1 MQKHYTY
8 FSENERYALYKM
20 RERSYSA
27 REIARCPERNVFTL
41 SRDLRR
47 NRGARGCGKPNA

>member
-41 SRDLRR
+41 SRKF
-47 NRGARGCGKPNA
+47 GAIAARDSGKPNA